1 MSHIRFVALCYLSHY
16 YVCRII
22 TYVCRQLWRLSL
34 VGLVAASWMIWLFRF
49 IFGGGPCMLFAH
61 CVSLFPKFYTVL
73 NSSSFPKIQYTTE
86 CRWDKV
92 TWSGTA
98 CAFFPQYILDSVVF
112 SKWAPKYTTEQFT
125 VQSCS
130 DIRLANHVFTSI
142 YQLSPFQVM
151 ILPGSEPMTLAL
163 EHPTLSTRPLRNM
176 IQLYS
181 SPLNVHTHT
190 HTQATSYLP
199 FTPHYCILQKY

>member
-1 MSHIRFVALCYLSHY
+1 MTKPKSDIVIYRVLRILGWSHYDICRILGLSLYVICCIIMFVALLH
-16 YVCRII
+16 

-49 IFGGGPCMLFAH
+49 IFGGGPCMLVAH

-125 VQSCS
+125 VLLRHKTGKSC
-130 DIRLANHVFTSI
+130 I
-142 YQLSPFQVM
+142 Y
-151 ILPGSEPMTLAL
+151 
-163 EHPTLSTRPLRNM
+163 
-176 IQLYS
+176 
-181 SPLNVHTHT
+181 LNITV
-190 HTQATSYLP
+190 
-199 FTPHYCILQKY
+199 